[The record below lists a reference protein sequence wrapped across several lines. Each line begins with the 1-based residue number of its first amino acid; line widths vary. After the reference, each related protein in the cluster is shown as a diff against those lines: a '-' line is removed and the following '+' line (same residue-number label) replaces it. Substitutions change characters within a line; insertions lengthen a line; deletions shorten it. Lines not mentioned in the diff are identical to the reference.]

1 GSVATSDR
9 LIRTMVDIAE
19 IPLLDAVQMLT
30 LNPARIMK
38 IDNQIGSI
46 ETGKQADLVLFDEK
60 IEVKMTIV
68 GGKVIHK
75 A

>member
-1 GSVATSDR
+1 
-9 LIRTMVDIAE
+9 MVDIAE